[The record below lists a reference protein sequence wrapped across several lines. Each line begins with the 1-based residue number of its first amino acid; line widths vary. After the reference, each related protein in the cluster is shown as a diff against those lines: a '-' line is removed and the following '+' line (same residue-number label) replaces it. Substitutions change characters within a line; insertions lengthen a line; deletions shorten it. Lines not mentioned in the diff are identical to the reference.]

1 MQDALEAL
9 GAEDTAPLDLSGLV
23 PSESLLPGAAGVE
36 PQSSKV
42 IGDYELD
49 EELGRGG
56 MGIVYRAHH
65 REHKQ
70 HVVALKM
77 ITFSRP
83 SDQTSFL
90 KRFRIEIDAVAVL
103 NHDHIVK
110 IFHTGEHER
119 QLYFTM
125 QYVEGS
131 DLRKELEQHNAGL
144 PLRRAAELMIPIAR
158 AVHHAHEHGIL
169 HRDLKP
175 GNILLAANGKPY
187 VSDFGLARVRQD
199 VAPIRLAPGVAAD
212 ERPHITQLGQG
223 MGSPG
228 YTSPEQAEGRLDE
241 LTTASDVFSLGAIL
255 YHLITGRAP
264 LPTKSWHT
272 PEDWAEYVRLACAA
286 NYAKASSWNAKAG
299 ADLDVI
305 CARCLEP
312 DPKQRPASAAELA
325 LQLERWLQREP
336 IPWRPVPWW
345 QAITL
350 WAARK
355 PALASL
361 TIAIALAAMFGLA
374 GESWRRRAAERTAQ
388 AQTANQRRLLQAIGS
403 QFREDRADLALGL
416 LARALR
422 ERPHDRAAAER
433 LLNALS
439 QRTFLVATTMG
450 MPLPPDAGEFNPN
463 ENRRV
468 LSEHTNAIT
477 VLNPQNH
484 HVWFVIPDAH
494 QRVIRSVRFSP
505 DGKRL
510 VSAAA
515 DSNAIV
521 WDASSG
527 ARQLVLPHSAPVN
540 HAEFSPDGALIVT
553 ACRDRTARLW
563 DARNGQSVGLP
574 LSHDDSVSTARF
586 SADGQFILTASED
599 RTIRLWDANGTG
611 QASEPGRLSTAV
623 IDARFA
629 RDGRHVVTV
638 DFDDRTNTFLLTQR
652 VLWTAA
658 TTGETA
664 RALSPPVQT
673 QPLTELRRKLAAHVG
688 TEILDL
694 ALSPDGRLLAA
705 GCADGAA
712 RLWLTRTLESAVEPM
727 VHDSKVN
734 CVRFSPDGRR
744 LLTSTSTAMVRL
756 WDVQTGQPLNDPD
769 LSPSRLWAV
778 AFSSEGRWGITSA
791 GQKFE
796 IPSVEHNIPDWL
808 PQLVES
814 FVAVPYSPA
823 GGQRPSVGMPLD
835 EAAWSQLPPT
845 NQLARWIKRALG
857 HPTSE

>member
-1 MQDALEAL
+1 
-9 GAEDTAPLDLSGLV
+9 
-23 PSESLLPGAAGVE
+23 
-36 PQSSKV
+36 
-42 IGDYELD
+42 
-49 EELGRGG
+49 

-77 ITFSRP
+77 ITLSRR
-83 SDQTSFL
+83 SDETSFL
-90 KRFRIEIDAVAVL
+90 KRFRIEIDAVAIL

-110 IFHTGEHER
+110 IYHTGEHER

-131 DLRKELEQHNAGL
+131 DLRKELEKHGTGCL
-144 PLRRAAELMIPIAR
+144 PPLRAAELMIPIAR

-175 GNILLAANGKPY
+175 GNILLETNGKPY
-187 VSDFGLARVRQD
+187 VSDFGLARVRHD
-199 VAPIRLAPGVAAD
+199 IIPVNATSGAAAD

-272 PEDWAEYVRLACAA
+272 PADWAEYIGLARAA
-286 NYAKASSWNAKAG
+286 NYAKPSSWNPKAG

-325 LQLERWLQREP
+325 LQLERWLRREP

-345 QAITL
+345 RAVML

-361 TIAIALAAMFGLA
+361 TIAIALAAVFGLA

-416 LARALR
+416 LATALR
-422 ERPHDRAAAER
+422 ERPNDRACAER
-433 LLNALS
+433 LLSALS
-439 QRTFLVATTMG
+439 QRTFLVATALAI
-450 MPLPPDAGEFNPN
+450 PLPPDTGEFNSN
-463 ENRRV
+463 QNRRV
-468 LSEHTNAIT
+468 FSQHTNTIT
-477 VLNPQNH
+477 ILDAQNN
-484 HVWFVIPDAH
+484 HVWLVIPDAH

-505 DGKRL
+505 DGRRL
-510 VSAAA
+510 VSAGA

-521 WDASSG
+521 WDAFTG

-553 ACRDRTARLW
+553 ACRDRVARLW
-563 DARNGQSVGLP
+563 GARNGQSVGLP
-574 LSHDDSVSTARF
+574 MSHDDSVSSARF

-599 RTIRLWDANGTG
+599 RTIRLWDVNGTG

-623 IDARFA
+623 IDARFVP
-629 RDGRHVVTV
+629 DGRHVVAV

-652 VLWTAA
+652 ALWATA
-658 TTGETA
+658 TSGETA
-664 RALSPPVQT
+664 RALRPPIQT
-673 QPLTELRRKLAAHVG
+673 QPLTELRRKLATRVG

-694 ALSPDGRLLAA
+694 VLSPDGRLLAA

-727 VHDSKVN
+727 VHDAKVN

-778 AFSSEGRWGITSA
+778 AFSSDGRWGITSA

-796 IPSVEHNIPDWL
+796 IPSVEDNIPDWL
-808 PQLVES
+808 PRLVES
-814 FVAVPYSPA
+814 FVAVPDSRA
-823 GGQRPSVGMPLD
+823 GGQRPSVGIPLD
-835 EAAWSQLPPT
+835 EAVWSELSPT
-845 NQLARWIKRALG
+845 NQLARWIRRALG
-857 HPTSE
+857 HPTPE